1 MEEHRRQLDIR
12 SVPFSRYGSY
22 LAFSYPQ
29 DGTKEFDGHI
39 AVRVL
44 YGAFSQQETYPII
57 SVNDDG
63 KQEETIAVSMS
74 PWELDVTSE
83 TGEYSICF
91 GDEEGFLLKSN
102 SSVLI
107 TKTKAG
113 SYDRVMGHMDGSFE
127 IAGDDMALHVT
138 LRKGKAKDQLAC
150 PDNGFGSSRT
160 ELLLSP
166 EEGEL
171 LAVITLTGLSPQKKE
186 YGSYAL
192 CRQTVKEEYLEF
204 EKGIMNGLK
213 GTDPAFEKAGRE
225 AAYVLWHSVLQPS
238 GYIKRPVMVMTKN
251 WMNLVWSWDYAF
263 NGLALVSSQ
272 PELAYG
278 QFLAMADQQ
287 DEYGTYPDAYQART
301 IIRSFVKP
309 PVQGFILKNM
319 FQIHDPGR
327 EVKERLYHS
336 VASFTDW
343 WMTYRVEENGIPT
356 YQHGNDS
363 GWDNATV
370 FRLGLPVQS
379 PDLSAWLVLQME
391 FLEHT
396 ARQLGWQQEA
406 EAWKVKG
413 GNLLSKLLAYFVREG
428 RFEAVKIPEMEVV
441 TSDSLLLYLPLILGE
456 RLPEK
461 LRDNLISG
469 LLEKG
474 HLAGPWGFAS
484 EPLDSMLFEED
495 GYWRGAVWPAA
506 VMIMVD
512 ALKQC
517 GRQKEARFYAERF
530 CRLCADKGFYENYS
544 ALDGRGLRDH
554 GFTWT
559 ASVFLILLRDYVLD

>member
-1 MEEHRRQLDIR
+1 MEERSTKLDIR
-12 SVPFSRYGSY
+12 TVPFSRYGSY

-39 AVRVL
+39 GVRVL
-44 YGAFSQQETYPII
+44 YGTFSQQETYPII
-57 SVNDDG
+57 LIKPDG
-63 KQEETIAVSMS
+63 KPVEKITVTMF
-74 PWELDVTSE
+74 PWELNVSSE
-83 TGEYSICF
+83 TGGYSICF
-91 GDEEGFLLKSN
+91 RDEDGFLLKAD

-113 SYDRVMGHMDGSFE
+113 SYDRVMEHMDGSFE
-127 IAGDDMALHVT
+127 IAGDDMALHVSV
-138 LRKGKAKDQLAC
+138 RKGKAEDRSAC
-150 PDNGFGSSRT
+150 PENGYGSSRT
-160 ELLLSP
+160 GLLLSP
-166 EEGEL
+166 EGKEL
-171 LAVITLTGLSPQKKE
+171 LAEVILTGLSPHKKE
-186 YGSYAL
+186 YISYDH
-192 CRQTVKEEYLEF
+192 CRQAVKEEYEEF
-204 EKGIMNGLK
+204 EAKIIKSLK
-213 GTDPAFEKAGRE
+213 LEDSAYEKAVRE
-225 AAYVLWHSVLQPS
+225 ASYILWHSVLQPS
-238 GYIKRPVMVMTKN
+238 GYMKRPVMVMTKN

-263 NGLALVSSQ
+263 NGLAMVSTH

-287 DEYGTYPDAYQART
+287 DEYGAYPDAYQARK

-309 PVQGFILKNM
+309 PVQGFILEKM

-336 VASFTDW
+336 TAAFTRW
-343 WMTYRVEENGIPT
+343 WLTYRMEENGIPT

-396 ARQLGWQQEA
+396 ARALGRWQEA
-406 EAWKVKG
+406 EKWKEQG
-413 GNLLSKLLAYFVREG
+413 EDLLSKLLSYFVRDG
-428 RFEAVKIPEMEVV
+428 RFEAVKIPGMEVV
-441 TSDSLLLYLPLILGE
+441 PSDSLILCLPLILGK

-461 LRDNLISG
+461 LRENLVSR
-469 LLEKG
+469 LLKKG

-484 EPLDSMLFEED
+484 EPLDSPLFEED
-495 GYWRGAVWPAA
+495 GYWRGAVWPP
-506 VMIMVD
+506 VTMILAD
-512 ALKQC
+512 ALSRC
-517 GRQKEARFYAERF
+517 GRREEARVYAERF
-530 CRLCADKGFYENYS
+530 CRLCSEKGFYENYS

-559 ASVFLILLRDYVLD
+559 ASVFLILLREFIID

>member
-1 MEEHRRQLDIR
+1 MEEYSRELDIR

-44 YGAFSQQETYPII
+44 YGAFSQQETYPI
-57 SVNDDG
+57 VLLNDEG
-63 KQEETIAVSMS
+63 KPEEKLAVSMS
-74 PWELDVTSE
+74 PWELNAASE
-83 TGEYSICF
+83 TGGYSICF
-91 GDEEGFLLKSN
+91 RDEDTFFLKADSPI
-102 SSVLI
+102 LI

-113 SYDRVMGHMDGSFE
+113 TYDRVMEHMDGTFE
-127 IAGDDMALHVT
+127 IAGDDMALRVSIQ
-138 LRKGKAKDQLAC
+138 KGKAKDQSAG

-160 ELLLSP
+160 GLLLSP
-166 EEGEL
+166 KEGGL
-171 LAVITLTGLSPQKKE
+171 LASVTLTGLSLQKKE
-186 YGSYAL
+186 YESYDV
-192 CRQTVKEEYLEF
+192 CRQTVKEEYEKF
-204 EKGIMNGLK
+204 ESGIIKGLK
-213 GTDPAFEKAGRE
+213 KPDPAYEKAGRE
-225 AAYVLWHSVLQPS
+225 AAYILWHSVLHPS

-263 NGLALVSSQ
+263 NGLALVSSH
-272 PELAYG
+272 PDLAYG

-287 DEYGTYPDAYQART
+287 DEYGAYPDAYQARK

-309 PVQGFILKNM
+309 PVQGFILEKM

-327 EVKERLYHS
+327 EIKERLYHS
-336 VASFTDW
+336 TAAFTNW
-343 WMTYRVEENGIPT
+343 WLTYRMEENGIPT
-356 YQHGNDS
+356 YHHGNDS

-396 ARQLGWQQEA
+396 ARELGRHSEA
-406 EAWKVKG
+406 ETWKEKG
-413 GNLLSKLLAYFVREG
+413 EELLSKLLAYFARND
-428 RFEAVKIPEMEVV
+428 RFAAVKIPEMEAVP
-441 TSDSLLLYLPLILGE
+441 SDSLILYLPLILGK

-461 LRDNLISG
+461 LRENLLSG
-469 LLEKG
+469 LLKDG
-474 HLAGPWGFAS
+474 HLAGTWGFAS
-484 EPLDSMLFEED
+484 EPLDSELFEED

-506 VMIMVD
+506 VMILTD
-512 ALKQC
+512 ALRRC

-530 CRLCADKGFYENYS
+530 CRLCAEKGFYENYS

-559 ASVFLILLRDYVLD
+559 ASVFFILLRDYLLD